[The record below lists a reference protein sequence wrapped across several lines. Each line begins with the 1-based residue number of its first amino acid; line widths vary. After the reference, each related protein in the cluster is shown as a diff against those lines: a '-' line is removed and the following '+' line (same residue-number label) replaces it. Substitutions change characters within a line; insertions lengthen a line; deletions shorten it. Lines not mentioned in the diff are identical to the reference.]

1 MSCAG
6 NLEQTWRQLLRRS
19 TGDPEVWKR
28 GPAAMWVDPKD
39 LVPWER
45 HTRKNDPAVDDVA
58 RSIAKFGFGTPIVA
72 RKENNEIIAGH
83 TRHKAAMLIGYSP
96 VPVRFLDLSE
106 NEAHALAIVDNQT
119 NEIALWDE
127 SELDCLLE
135 ELESELD
142 GVCEFEEEEEVEE
155 EDACADDD
163 DEAAPEPEENTLLDK
178 LNAFVARSEQKS
190 RQKKVWSKADH
201 KALLEISEELRGF
214 VDA

>member
-1 MSCAG
+1 
-6 NLEQTWRQLLRRS
+6 
-19 TGDPEVWKR
+19 
-28 GPAAMWVDPKD
+28 MWVDPKE

-45 HTRKNDPAVDDVA
+45 NPRKNDPAVDDVA

-127 SELDCLLE
+127 VELDGLLE

-142 GVCEFEEEEEVEE
+142 GVF
-155 EDACADDD
+155 DGD
-163 DEAAPEPEENTLLDK
+163 DEEPLDDFCPEPELVGEEGEAEEKNTLLDK

-201 KALLEISEELRGF
+201 KAVLEISEELRGF

>member
-1 MSCAG
+1 
-6 NLEQTWRQLLRRS
+6 
-19 TGDPEVWKR
+19 
-28 GPAAMWVDPKD
+28 

-45 HTRKNDPAVDDVA
+45 NPRKNDPAVGDVA
-58 RSIAKFGFGTPIVA
+58 RSITKFGFGTPIVA

-83 TRHKAAMLIGYSP
+83 TRHKAALLIGYSP

-142 GVCEFEEEEEVEE
+142 GICEFEEEEEVEE
-155 EDACADDD
+155 EDACLDQDDA
-163 DEAAPEPEENTLLDK
+163 EVQPEENPLLDK

-201 KALLEISEELRGF
+201 KAVLEISEELRGL
-214 VDA
+214 VDV